1 MLDYAQARRL
11 MVDCQL
17 RTFDVTDIALLD
29 AFDAV
34 PRERFMP
41 ADRQDFAYIDQPQAV
56 GTEDGETRFMPAP
69 MVLARL
75 IQALA
80 LKPGNRV
87 LEVGT
92 GLGYGAA
99 LLRHLGVEVVALES
113 LPGLAT
119 AARER
124 LAEGGLGAG
133 ATVEVGPLEKGAPD
147 HAPYDA
153 ILINGQVEQRP
164 QTLLEQLADGGRLAC
179 VQGQGRPA
187 KATLWVRSGDAFG
200 SRPLFDANL
209 PSLRAFAVEPGFAF

>member
-34 PRERFMP
+34 PRERFLP
-41 ADRQDFAYIDQPQAV
+41 ADRAAFAYIDQPQAV

-75 IQALA
+75 IQALS

-87 LEVGT
+87 LDVGA

-99 LLRHLGVEVVALES
+99 ILHRLGVEVVALES
-113 LPGLAT
+113 LPGLAA

-124 LAEGGLGAG
+124 LGDG
-133 ATVEVGPLEKGAPD
+133 ATVESGPLDKGA
-147 HAPYDA
+147 AGRGPYDA
-153 ILINGQVEQRP
+153 ILIEGQVEQRP
-164 QTLLEQLADGGRLAC
+164 QGLLDQLADGGRLAC

-200 SRPLFDANL
+200 SRPLFDAVL
-209 PSLRAFAVEPGFAF
+209 PPLRAFAVEAGFAF